1 MSGEALAERV
11 RRVKEAAEGRWIE
24 ILTGAG
30 IPEALLAR
38 DNRPCPLCGGRDRFT
53 FFRREP
59 GGRWFCRGC
68 GHGDGIALL
77 QRFRHESFGATL
89 RYLEERLGV
98 KRAWL
103 PKEEWLRV
111 RAERRAAEDA
121 AGRARRRLEA
131 LWNEAQPLSEL
142 DRFDPV
148 MRYLSARGL
157 PLGAGDL
164 SAELRSHPLLD
175 YFEGGEDARVH
186 ERWPAMLARVSDEG
200 GRLVSLHRTYLRPD
214 GSKAP
219 VAAQKKLTKGAL
231 ETGLVRLFAP
241 RETLGIAE
249 GIETALA
256 ARALSGIPVWSA
268 VSVGG
273 YARLKNL
280 PEGVRCLVVFGD
292 RDESFAGQKGA
303 YELAERI
310 GREHPGVRV
319 EVRLP
324 PETGADWNDVLLAK
338 SAH

>member
-1 MSGEALAERV
+1 MREEALAERV
-11 RRVKEAAEGRWIE
+11 RRVKEAAEGRWTE

-30 IPEALLAR
+30 VPEPLLAR

-53 FFRREP
+53 FFRREAD
-59 GGRWFCRGC
+59 GHWFCRGC

-77 QRFRHESFGATL
+77 QRFRHESFGSAL
-89 RYLEERLGV
+89 RYLEQRLGIR
-98 KRAWL
+98 RAWL
-103 PKEEWLRV
+103 PREEWLR
-111 RAERRAAEDA
+111 RAAERRAENDA
-121 AGRARRRLEA
+121 ADRAARRLEA
-131 LWNEAQPLSEL
+131 LWNEARPLSEC

-148 MRYLSARGL
+148 MRYLASRGL

-164 SAELRSHPLLD
+164 STELRSHPLLD
-175 YFEGGEDARVH
+175 YFEGGGGERVH
-186 ERWPAMLARVSDEG
+186 ERWPAMLARISDEE

-214 GSKAP
+214 GAKAP
-219 VAAQKKLTKGAL
+219 VAAQKKLAKGSL
-231 ETGLVRLFAP
+231 GTGLIRLFAP
-241 RETLGIAE
+241 QDSLGIAE

-256 ARALSGIPVWSA
+256 ARALSSIPVWSA

-273 YARLKNL
+273 YARLRNL
-280 PEGVRCLVVFGD
+280 PAGVGRLVIFGD

-324 PETGADWNDVLLAK
+324 PSAGADWNDVLLSRRK
-338 SAH
+338 S